1 MERNEAVCSWQ
12 KRFPSR
18 LSCWKCHQLQR
29 QAAGGRT
36 RSVDSN
42 EKRRIPNNNERRL
55 HRRSL
60 RGRRAGCLFGCHQT
74 HADELCH
81 LLVSTE
87 DSLHPDF
94 WHIKQKNCVCRRNR
108 SSDTKY
114 LPVCFDF
121 VWQLQEGKAHFTLK
135 VLRSFMSVKVPQRG
149 SKSPAF
155 KTLRKSKYK
164 SLSIK
169 M

>member
-1 MERNEAVCSWQ
+1 MLWRRCSCCICADKSGQDRRGKSERRQKSWRQRERVDRRKEEKKRKTEQFPQRDNNKARAGVMERNEAVCSWQ
-12 KRFPSR
+12 KWFSSR

-60 RGRRAGCLFGCHQT
+60 GGCRAGCLFGCHQT

-87 DSLHPDF
+87 DSLQPDF
-94 WHIKQKNCVCRRNR
+94 C
-108 SSDTKY
+108 
-114 LPVCFDF
+114 L
-121 VWQLQEGKAHFTLK
+121 
-135 VLRSFMSVKVPQRG
+135 
-149 SKSPAF
+149 
-155 KTLRKSKYK
+155 
-164 SLSIK
+164 
-169 M
+169 